1 MNNSHYLRFIT
12 YSVIFKYFLIM
23 FRSTLLTHYVLE
35 IQDQQLVEHFKTSS
49 FFDFNQFQ
57 LYHLP
62 LGLMIGS

>member
-12 YSVIFKYFLIM
+12 YSVIFKYFVIM

-49 FFDFNQFQ
+49 FFDFN
-57 LYHLP
+57 
-62 LGLMIGS
+62 